1 MQPDP
6 WLERWLPR
14 IRQHAANAPVLEIG
28 CGSGAD
34 TAGLVAAGL
43 RVVAFDLSAAAVD
56 QARALVPTATFL
68 VRDVRDGFPPDV
80 QGTGVIIASLSLH
93 YFPWSE
99 TVALFSR
106 IRHTLGPG
114 GLFVCRLNSTQD
126 INFGAAGHPEI
137 EPNFYLVDGQPK
149 RFFDQAS
156 VDALL
161 SLGWDTVSV
170 QHKVTG
176 KYLKQKCLWEL
187 VCTKSAD

>member
-1 MQPDP
+1 M
-6 WLERWLPR
+6 
-14 IRQHAANAPVLEIG
+14 
-28 CGSGAD
+28 
-34 TAGLVAAGL
+34 
-43 RVVAFDLSAAAVD
+43 
-56 QARALVPTATFL
+56 PTATFF
-68 VRDVRDGFPPDV
+68 VRDVREAFPPDV

-93 YFPWSE
+93 YFAWSE

-106 IRHTLGPG
+106 IRQTLGPG

-137 EPNFYLVDGQPK
+137 EPNFFRVDGQPK

-176 KYLKQKCLWEL
+176 KYLKQKYLWEV
-187 VCTKSAD
+187 VCTKAAD